1 MAIGYALAIAVVA
14 VLPISS
20 PETPGVPLDKLV
32 HVCEYLVFAW
42 CLVQTGRA
50 SKWADATTL
59 ILAFGIPVLWG
70 GALEGVQTLLP
81 YRSGDWAD
89 VCANIIGALL
99 GLWLGL
105 ALPFPTESENH

>member
-89 VCANIIGALL
+89 VFANMIGSLL
-99 GLWLGL
+99 GVWLGL
-105 ALPFPTESENH
+105 LLRAQPRFER